1 MDDSANTCDEIMEP
15 YNEETKTIP
24 TNFDEKKATCKTQNF
39 NVLLAFSL
47 TTIKLLIAV
56 SIYSYLI
63 KY

>member
-15 YNEETKTIP
+15 YNEEIKTIP